1 MALDLNSM
9 SAKELEALVAQ
20 ANKRRALLK
29 KRKPVAAVRKRLEQL
44 ARAEGYSI
52 AELFG
57 ARSSAAPA
65 SAAPARAPKAGTRKP
80 SKMAGS
86 KVAPKY
92 RNPANGNETWSGR
105 GKQPRWLAAYT
116 AQGRALEEF
125 RIA

>member
-1 MALDLNSM
+1 MAIDLNSM
-9 SAKELEALVAQ
+9 SAKELESLVAQ
-20 ANKRRALLK
+20 ANKRRAVLK

-57 ARSSAAPA
+57 ARGASTPAAAAPR
-65 SAAPARAPKAGTRKP
+65 PAKGGARKP

-92 RNPANGNETWSGR
+92 RNPANENETWSGR

-116 AQGRALEEF
+116 GQGRALEEF

>member
-9 SAKELEALVAQ
+9 SAKELEALIAQ
-20 ANKRRALLK
+20 ANKRRAVLK
-29 KRKPVAAVRKRLEQL
+29 KRKPVAEVRKRLEQI

-57 ARSSAAPA
+57 TRSASAAAPA
-65 SAAPARAPKAGTRKP
+65 APRAAKATRKP

-92 RNPANGNETWSGR
+92 RNPANESETWSGR

>member
-1 MALDLNSM
+1 VALDLNSM
-9 SAKELEALVAQ
+9 SAKELESLIAQ
-20 ANKRRALLK
+20 ANKRRAVLK
-29 KRKPVAAVRKRLEQL
+29 KRKPVAAVRKRLEQI

-57 ARSSAAPA
+57 ARGAAPG
-65 SAAPARAPKAGTRKP
+65 APATARAAKTATRRPSSMAGT
-80 SKMAGS
+80 

-92 RNPANGNETWSGR
+92 RNPARESETWSGR

>member
-1 MALDLNSM
+1 MALDLNSL
-9 SAKELEALVAQ
+9 SAKELESLIAQ
-20 ANKRRALLK
+20 ANKRRAVLK
-29 KRKPVAAVRKRLEQL
+29 KRKPVAAVRKRLEQI

-57 ARSSAAPA
+57 ARGGANAAPA
-65 SAAPARAPKAGTRKP
+65 APRAAKGTRKP

-92 RNPANGNETWSGR
+92 RNPANESETWSGR

-116 AQGRALEEF
+116 GQGRALEEF

>member
-1 MALDLNSM
+1 MALDLNSL
-9 SAKELEALVAQ
+9 SAKELESLIAQ
-20 ANKRRALLK
+20 ANKRRAVLK
-29 KRKPVAAVRKRLEQL
+29 KRKPVAAVRKRLEQI

-57 ARSSAAPA
+57 ARSA
-65 SAAPARAPKAGTRKP
+65 SAAVPAAPRAAKGTRKP

-92 RNPANGNETWSGR
+92 RNPANENETWSGR

-116 AQGRALEEF
+116 GQGRALEEF

>member
-1 MALDLNSM
+1 MAFDLNSL
-9 SAKELEALVAQ
+9 SAKELEALVSQ
-20 ANKRRALLK
+20 ANKRRAALK
-29 KRKPVAAVRKRLEQL
+29 KRKPVATVRKRLEQI

-57 ARSSAAPA
+57 ARSSAP
-65 SAAPARAPKAGTRKP
+65 AAPSAPRAAKTGTRKP
-80 SKMAGS
+80 SKMAGT

-92 RNPANGNETWSGR
+92 RDPSNAAHTWSGR

>member
-9 SAKELEALVAQ
+9 SAKELEALIAQ
-20 ANKRRALLK
+20 ANKRRAVLK
-29 KRKPVAAVRKRLEQL
+29 KRKPVAAVRKRLEQI

-57 ARSSAAPA
+57 TRSASTAAPA
-65 SAAPARAPKAGTRKP
+65 APRAAKGTRKP

-92 RNPANGNETWSGR
+92 RNPANESETWSGR